1 VVPWSRRCQLETYAK
16 LYGSEYRGADE
27 NEIPSLQQDLVRYGI
42 TPATVFPDL
51 SGLCQ
56 KICSKWKRN

>member
-1 VVPWSRRCQLETYAK
+1 MITIPKA
-16 LYGSEYRGADE
+16 A
-27 NEIPSLQQDLVRYGI
+27 IPSLQQDLVSYGI

-56 KICSKWKRN
+56 EICSKWKQS